1 MHVHDVPFRYFC
13 HLGFLAILLGLI
25 AITYSVRQLQSDP
38 NPDVWMSLSITSFS
52 ILGAF
57 LFQMGIGF
65 CMAWITVSNASIDAV
80 TRAQESDT
88 SMVVV
93 SADEKRK
100 QADYHGI
107 YGWEM
112 LDAK

>member
-1 MHVHDVPFRYFC
+1 MHVQDVPFLYFC

-25 AITYSVRQLQSDP
+25 AITYSVWQLQSDP
-38 NPDVWMSLSITSFS
+38 SPDVWMILSIISFS

-57 LFQMGIGF
+57 LFQIGIGF
-65 CMAWITVSNASIDAV
+65 CMAWMTVSDASMKVV

-93 SADEKRK
+93 SANEKRK
-100 QADYHGI
+100 QADCHGR
-107 YGWEM
+107 YG
-112 LDAK
+112 

>member
-1 MHVHDVPFRYFC
+1 
-13 HLGFLAILLGLI
+13 
-25 AITYSVRQLQSDP
+25 
-38 NPDVWMSLSITSFS
+38 VWMSLSITSFS

-65 CMAWITVSNASIDAV
+65 CMAWITVSNASIDAL

-88 SMVVV
+88 SIVVV
-93 SADEKRK
+93 SANEKRK